1 MPGDVGRHLLHL
13 HVKLVIG
20 VVASSG
26 AMQEPKTTCE
36 ASGYAAMGNPGV
48 SWTLAGVGA
57 ASSSA
62 LPDGQYSSDLRAHEK
77 CGKIAKVHFL
87 RFLGVERK
95 NFMWNLGTNSAFIA
109 IHRLFLL

>member
-1 MPGDVGRHLLHL
+1 
-13 HVKLVIG
+13 
-20 VVASSG
+20 
-26 AMQEPKTTCE
+26 MQEPKTTCE

-48 SWTLAGVGA
+48 SWTLAAHVGA

-62 LPDGQYSSDLRAHEK
+62 LPDGQCSSDLRGMKNVEK
-77 CGKIAKVHFL
+77 L
-87 RFLGVERK
+87 RFCAFFGFFRVERK

>member
-1 MPGDVGRHLLHL
+1 
-13 HVKLVIG
+13 
-20 VVASSG
+20 
-26 AMQEPKTTCE
+26 MQEPKTTCE

-48 SWTLAGVGA
+48 SWTLAGNVGA

-62 LPDGQYSSDLRAHEK
+62 LPDGQYSSDLRGMK
-77 CGKIAKVHFL
+77 NVGKIANVHFL
-87 RFLGVERK
+87 RFFGVERK